1 MKKRWM
7 SGTLALLLAGTTVAS
22 MMPAVSVKAE
32 GNTATGTTYY
42 VDSKEGNDSNDGTAE
57 NKAFQTLDKV
67 NALDLAPGDT
77 VLLKKGSVFE
87 DQALKFTKEDSGTA
101 EAPVRISVYGEGNR
115 PQINTNG
122 HGQWDLNYGT
132 PLDNQNHK
140 WKGKVSSSILI
151 EDTEYLEI
159 DGLEL
164 TNDRK
169 SSTDAETGK
178 EYNDAYAMDR
188 TGVAGVAKDN
198 GTVDHIV
205 LNDLYI
211 HDVTGNVYNKHM
223 TNGGIYFIV
232 EKPTNEGKT
241 GIARYNDVQIRNCSL
256 NKVNRWGIAVGY
268 TYQWG
273 QFQTAELPDATM
285 AKYGSSN
292 VVIENNYLNHVGG
305 DAITTMY
312 LDRPMVQYNVSENA
326 AEQINTTDY
335 SKNQPSL
342 DANGN
347 VNGTQGVGAGRV
359 AAGIWPWKCKNAIFQ
374 YNECFTT
381 LNASRGNGD
390 GQPWDADYGDGTN
403 YQYNYSHGNTASTI
417 MFCGPESINNTF
429 RYNISQYEDMGPLDP
444 AGNTGNC
451 QVYNNTFYIKEGLD
465 TIWSTV
471 HRNNGPVD
479 MENNI
484 FYFASK
490 TPVKVRDWNPEN
502 VGNKTYSNNLYY
514 NITNL
519 PNDAA
524 AVKVDAN
531 TNTKVL
537 VDPGSGPRAVAKDN
551 SARKH
556 EDPTATT
563 VFDGYKLAE
572 NSPAINAGKVVVDR
586 NGYTIDHDFF
596 GHKITAV
603 PEIGA
608 AESDA
613 VAALVL
619 RSNVYTVSGTTVSD
633 LPKNTT
639 VEDFLKNVIIDAGVT
654 VTIKEGEKE
663 LTATDIVK
671 GGATITLSY
680 EGMKSVTYTV
690 VASSDKELKDCY
702 YEVKGTTMSVP
713 YTDNNPAT
721 VKEVKAN
728 ITVADT
734 ATVSVLNGENE
745 LADIDNV
752 TAGMILRITA
762 ENGDTNDYIIAQ
774 KNTYNWTLDYVNGQQ
789 GNVWF
794 GQIKDGSGDWANMTA
809 VDKDG
814 WPNWATHT
822 YYGPGIDAPQGT
834 ITTTNPSVHGL
845 LSAPPSTDISTAMAY
860 RVPKS
865 GTVTFN
871 VKDDE
876 PYLRQS
882 GNANGIVTLG
892 LFVNDTEK
900 ESVTL
905 VKSQEKVGEWEKPVE
920 LEVAQGDIIRVVA
933 KCNENPTKPSA
944 HITPIIT
951 YVDKAAADTKAPTV
965 PTEVTVTDI
974 TTTTAKVTWTAP
986 TDNVGVAG
994 YNVYVNDSET
1004 PVNGATL
1011 VTGTEYVLESLTAG
1025 TEYKVT
1031 VKAVNAAG
1039 KVSEGAVHTFTTAPS
1054 APTEVTVTDV
1064 TATAAKVT
1072 WKAPAD
1078 NDSVVGY
1085 KVYLNNV
1092 QVNKELVTT
1101 TEYDLSELKETT
1113 DYSVTVCSVNA
1124 AGKESEKSAE
1134 VTFKTQ
1140 KTEEPTDTVKPSVP
1154 GNVVVPEASI
1164 TQTGATIT
1172 WEASTDNVA
1181 VTGYNVYMNDTKVN
1195 ATPVTVTTYN
1205 LTGLTAGT
1213 EYAVTVTA
1221 VDAAG
1226 NESAGSD
1233 QATFTTLAAD
1243 ETKDSVAPSV
1253 PGNVVVPEASI
1264 TQTGAKITWEESTD
1278 DTAVVGYNVYVNE
1291 AKVNDEPV
1299 KGLELELTGL
1309 TPDTEYTVTVT
1320 AVDATENESGRSA
1333 AFTFTTLKN
1342 EEPAPEKPS
1351 APINVKVTDIKW
1363 RTAKVTWEAAP
1374 ERAAVKKYNVYLND
1388 VKVKSTDETECL
1400 LENLTGDT
1408 LYAVAVT
1415 AMAEDGTE
1423 SDKAVLE
1430 EVTEEEIEKGKFKT
1444 QVDKEELQETAK
1456 NVDKVL
1462 ENKENYTEE
1471 SLKNLQDAYN
1481 NCQKVLED
1489 KNATLDQ
1496 VDEAKKALKKAFDD
1510 LKTKDDGKKDDGKK
1524 DDGKQDDGKQDDGKQ
1539 DDGKKEDPK
1548 KDPTPT
1554 PGPVTPTP
1562 TTTPTPSTTPQSGA
1576 KPAASSGNTNTGSTN
1591 AGGTTTG
1598 STSTA
1603 RAAKT
1608 GDTAN
1613 AAAWLF
1619 TLAASAVAGTV
1630 IVKRKRED

>member
-42 VDSKEGNDSNDGTAE
+42 VDSNGGNDSNEGTSE
-57 NKAFQTLDKV
+57 GKAFRTLDKV
-67 NALDLAPGDT
+67 NELNLEPGDT

-101 EAPVRISVYGEGNR
+101 EAPIKISTYGDGDR
-115 PQINTNG
+115 PKINTNG
-122 HGQWDLNYGT
+122 HGQWELNYGT
-132 PLDNQNHK
+132 RLDNVNHK
-140 WKGKVSSSILI
+140 WKGTVSSSILI
-151 EDTEYLEI
+151 EDTEYIEI

-178 EYNDAYAMDR
+178 AYNDAYAMDR

-232 EKPTNEGKT
+232 AKPTNEGET

-256 NKVNRWGIAVGY
+256 DTVNRWGIAVGY
-268 TYQWG
+268 TYQWR
-273 QFQTAELPDATM
+273 QFETAELPDAMM

-326 AEQINTTDY
+326 AEQINTTAY
-335 SKNQPSL
+335 TQQQPRL
-342 DANGN
+342 DANGTEI
-347 VNGTQGVGAGRV
+347 GKQPVGAGRV

-374 YNECFTT
+374 YNECFKT
-381 LNASRGNGD
+381 LNASKGNGD

-417 MFCGPESINNTF
+417 MFCYDNSVNNTF
-429 RYNISQYEDMGPLDP
+429 RYNISQNEDMGPLDP
-444 AGNTGNC
+444 AQNSGNC
-451 QVYNNTFYIKEGLD
+451 QVYNNTFYIKEGL
-465 TIWSTV
+465 TSIWSTA
-471 HRNNGPVD
+471 HSNNGPVN

-484 FYFASK
+484 FYFAGDTPAK
-490 TPVKVRDWNPEN
+490 TGNSWNPH
-502 VGNKTYSNNLYY
+502 GNKTYSNNLYY
-514 NITNL
+514 NVETY
-519 PNDAA
+519 PDDAA
-524 AVKVDAN
+524 AVKVDAG
-531 TNTKVL
+531 TQVL
-537 VDPGSGPRAVAKDN
+537 VDAGSGPDSVAVDKA
-551 SARKH
+551 ARKH
-556 EDPTATT
+556 ENPTEKT

-572 NSPAINAGKVVVDR
+572 NSPAINKGKVVVDR

-596 GHKITAV
+596 GHAITAV

-613 VAALVL
+613 VVALVL
-619 RSNVYTVSGTTVSD
+619 RSNVYTVSGTNVSD

-654 VTIKEGEKE
+654 LTIKDGEKE

-680 EGMKSVTYTV
+680 EGMESVTYTV

-745 LADIDNV
+745 LADTNNV
-752 TAGMILRITA
+752 AAGMILRITA
-762 ENGDTNDYIIAQ
+762 ENGDRNDYIIAQ

-882 GNANGIVTLG
+882 TNDGGMVTLS
-892 LFVNDTEK
+892 LYVNGTEK
-900 ESVTL
+900 KSVTL
-905 VKSQEKVGEWEKPVE
+905 VNSKEKVGNWEKPEE

-933 KCNENPTKPSA
+933 KCNGNPSKPSA

-951 YVDKAAADTKAPTV
+951 YVDKAAADTKAPTAPEKV
-965 PTEVTVTDI
+965 AVTDV
-974 TTTTAKVTWTAP
+974 TTTTAKVTWAAS

-994 YNVYVNDSET
+994 YNVYLNDPET
-1004 PVNGATL
+1004 PVNSETL
-1011 VTGTEYVLESLTAG
+1011 VTDTEYSLT
-1025 TEYKVT
+1025 
-1031 VKAVNAAG
+1031 
-1039 KVSEGAVHTFTTAPS
+1039 
-1054 APTEVTVTDV
+1054 DL
-1064 TATAAKVT
+1064 TAAT
-1072 WKAPAD
+1072 
-1078 NDSVVGY
+1078 N
-1085 KVYLNNV
+1085 
-1092 QVNKELVTT
+1092 
-1101 TEYDLSELKETT
+1101 
-1113 DYSVTVCSVNA
+1113 YS
-1124 AGKESEKSAE
+1124 
-1134 VTFKTQ
+1134 
-1140 KTEEPTDTVKPSVP
+1140 
-1154 GNVVVPEASI
+1154 
-1164 TQTGATIT
+1164 
-1172 WEASTDNVA
+1172 
-1181 VTGYNVYMNDTKVN
+1181 
-1195 ATPVTVTTYN
+1195 
-1205 LTGLTAGT
+1205 
-1213 EYAVTVTA
+1213 VTVTA

-1226 NESAGSD
+1226 NASEGAVR
-1233 QATFTTLAAD
+1233 TFTTKAD
-1243 ETKDSVAPSV
+1243 KSAL
-1253 PGNVVVPEASI
+1253 
-1264 TQTGAKITWEESTD
+1264 QTRVD
-1278 DTAVVGYNVYVNE
+1278 E
-1291 AKVNDEPV
+1291 AKEI
-1299 KGLELELTGL
+1299 
-1309 TPDTEYTVTVT
+1309 VTNT
-1320 AVDATENESGRSA
+1320 AA
-1333 AFTFTTLKN
+1333 
-1342 EEPAPEKPS
+1342 
-1351 APINVKVTDIKW
+1351 
-1363 RTAKVTWEAAP
+1363 
-1374 ERAAVKKYNVYLND
+1374 
-1388 VKVKSTDETECL
+1388 
-1400 LENLTGDT
+1400 
-1408 LYAVAVT
+1408 
-1415 AMAEDGTE
+1415 
-1423 SDKAVLE
+1423 
-1430 EVTEEEIEKGKFKT
+1430 
-1444 QVDKEELQETAK
+1444 
-1456 NVDKVL
+1456 
-1462 ENKENYTEE
+1462 YTEE
-1471 SLKNLQDAYN
+1471 SLNALRAAINAAQKVLDDPAAAQEEVNAQTDALNAAIAALVEKPVVDKTELQTAVADANEFAASDENKEKYTGDSWKTLEEAITVAQVVLNKPEATQEEVNDALKALTDAKENLKTKEPSVEKPGKAELEETVNDANAFVKGLENPEMYTEESLNALKEAIAMAEEVLASETATQDDINAAMRKVRTARGNLALKKPAVATEALENAIANARELANDTATYTEESRAALN
-1481 NCQKVLED
+1481 AAVDAAQKVLED
-1489 KNATLDQ
+1489 ANATQETVDKQTEAVEAAIKALVKIKVPAETDKLKEAVKEAEELVKDTEKYSEESRNALTDAIALAQEVLDDTNATQ
-1496 VDEAKKALKKAFDD
+1496 ETVDKALEAVNTAKEALVEVGNLRNVVDEAAKLTGETDKYTEDSVKALQAAIDEAKKVLGNPKA
-1510 LKTKDDGKKDDGKK
+1510 TKDEVATALNAVNKAKEELKVKEADKKDEEP
-1524 DDGKQDDGKQDDGKQ
+1524 
-1539 DDGKKEDPK
+1539 KKEEPK
-1548 KDPTPT
+1548 KDPTNENINN
-1554 PGPVTPTP
+1554 G
-1562 TTTPTPSTTPQSGA
+1562 STNGGTNNGTS
-1576 KPAASSGNTNTGSTN
+1576 NTGSGNNGSTN
-1591 AGGTTTG
+1591 TPSGTTTVSG
-1598 STSTA
+1598 NNNSVK
-1603 RAAKT
+1603 AAKT
-1608 GDTAN
+1608 GDTTN
-1613 AAAWLF
+1613 VVGLIVLC
-1619 TLAASAVAGTV
+1619 LAAGVV
-1630 IVKRKRED
+1630 MVMVKKKRVH

>member
-32 GNTATGTTYY
+32 GNTANGTTYY
-42 VDSKEGNDSNDGTAE
+42 VDSNGGNDSNEGTSE
-57 NKAFQTLDKV
+57 GKAFKTLDKV
-67 NALDLAPGDT
+67 NALDLEPGDT

-87 DQALKFTKEDSGTA
+87 DQALTFTKEDSGTA
-101 EAPVRISVYGEGNR
+101 EAPVKVSTYGEGNR

-122 HGQWDLNYGT
+122 HGLWELNYGT

-140 WKGKVSSSILI
+140 WKGTVSSSILI
-151 EDTEYLEI
+151 EDAEYLEI
-159 DGLEL
+159 EGLEL

-169 SSTDAETGK
+169 SATDTEKDKA
-178 EYNDAYAMDR
+178 YNDAYAMDR

-232 EKPTNEGKT
+232 AKPTNEGET
-241 GIARYNDVQIRNCSL
+241 GIARYNDIQIRNCSL
-256 NKVNRWGIAVGY
+256 DTVNRWGIAVGY
-268 TYQWG
+268 TYQWR
-273 QFQTAELPDATM
+273 QFTTGALSDATM
-285 AKYGSSN
+285 AKYASSN

-326 AEQINTTDY
+326 SEQINFKDY

-374 YNECFTT
+374 YNECFRT
-381 LNASRGNGD
+381 LNASNGNGD

-417 MFCGPESINNTF
+417 MFCGGESINNTF

-444 AGNTGNC
+444 AGNSGNC
-451 QVYNNTFYIKEGLD
+451 QVYNNTFYIKEGLN
-465 TIWSTV
+465 TIW
-471 HRNNGPVD
+471 HRSHGNGGPVD

-484 FYFASK
+484 FYFAGD
-490 TPVKVRDWNPEN
+490 TPVAVNDWNPS
-502 VGNKTYSNNLYY
+502 GNKTYSNNLYY
-514 NITNL
+514 NVANY
-519 PNDAA
+519 PNDANP
-524 AVKVDAN
+524 VKVNAG
-531 TNTKVL
+531 KQVL
-537 VDPGSGPRAVAKDN
+537 VNPGSGPDSVATDK
-551 SARKH
+551 SARRH

-619 RSNVYTVSGTTVSD
+619 RSNVYTVTGTNVSN

-639 VEDFLKNVIIDAGVT
+639 VKDFLENVIIDAGVT
-654 VTIKEGEKE
+654 VTIKDGEKE

-680 EGMKSVTYTV
+680 EGMESVTYTV

-713 YTDNNPAT
+713 YTDKNPAT

-745 LADIDNV
+745 LADTDNV
-752 TAGMILRITA
+752 AAGMILRITA

-794 GQIKDGSGDWANMTA
+794 GQIKRGTGDWANMTE
-809 VDKDG
+809 VDHDR
-814 WPNWATHT
+814 WPNWAVNT

-876 PYLRQS
+876 PYLRQN
-882 GNANGIVTLG
+882 GNTNGTVTLG
-892 LFVNDTEK
+892 LYVNGTEK
-900 ESVTL
+900 KSVTL
-905 VKSQEKVGEWEKPVE
+905 ANSKEKVGDWEKPEE
-920 LEVAQGDIIRVVA
+920 LEVAQGDIIRVVV
-933 KCNENPTKPSA
+933 KCNGNPSKPSA

-951 YVDKAAADTKAPTV
+951 YVDKAAADKEAPTV
-965 PTEVTVTDI
+965 PADVKATEVTVTTAKI
-974 TTTTAKVTWTAP
+974 TWSESTDNVSVAGYNVYVNETKVNDALVTGTEYSLTDLTAATEYSVTVTAVDAAENESAKSEAVVFTTEAEKDTQAPTAPTDVKATEVTQTTAKVTWSEATDNVGVVGYNVYLNETKVNDALVTGTEYALTELTEATEYTVRVTAVDAADNESERSIVDTFTTLTTVDTEAP
-986 TDNVGVAG
+986 GVPTNVSATDVTQTGAKVTWSASADNVGVVGYNVYVGEGKVNDTPVTATEYALTGLTANTEYTVSVSAVDAAGNESAKSKAAIFTTLEAEEEKDTEVPGVPTNVSAADVTQTGAKVTWSEATDNVGVAG
-994 YNVYVNDSET
+994 YNVYVNEAK
-1004 PVNGATL
+1004 VNEEL
-1011 VTGTEYVLESLTAG
+1011 VAG
-1025 TEYKVT
+1025 TEF
-1031 VKAVNAAG
+1031 A
-1039 KVSEGAVHTFTTAPS
+1039 
-1054 APTEVTVTDV
+1054 
-1064 TATAAKVT
+1064 
-1072 WKAPAD
+1072 
-1078 NDSVVGY
+1078 
-1085 KVYLNNV
+1085 
-1092 QVNKELVTT
+1092 
-1101 TEYDLSELKETT
+1101 
-1113 DYSVTVCSVNA
+1113 
-1124 AGKESEKSAE
+1124 
-1134 VTFKTQ
+1134 
-1140 KTEEPTDTVKPSVP
+1140 
-1154 GNVVVPEASI
+1154 
-1164 TQTGATIT
+1164 
-1172 WEASTDNVA
+1172 
-1181 VTGYNVYMNDTKVN
+1181 
-1195 ATPVTVTTYN
+1195 
-1205 LTGLTAGT
+1205 LTGLTEVT
-1213 EYAVTVTA
+1213 EYTVRVSA

-1226 NESAGSD
+1226 NESARSEA
-1233 QATFTTLAAD
+1233 ATFTTL
-1243 ETKDSVAPSV
+1243 
-1253 PGNVVVPEASI
+1253 
-1264 TQTGAKITWEESTD
+1264 ES
-1278 DTAVVGYNVYVNE
+1278 E
-1291 AKVNDEPV
+1291 K
-1299 KGLELELTGL
+1299 
-1309 TPDTEYTVTVT
+1309 
-1320 AVDATENESGRSA
+1320 
-1333 AFTFTTLKN
+1333 
-1342 EEPAPEKPS
+1342 PAPEKPS
-1351 APINVKVTDIKW
+1351 APTNVKVSEITHT
-1363 RTAKVTWEAAP
+1363 TAIVTWEPAA
-1374 ERAAVKKYNVYLND
+1374 ERAMAPGYNVYLDDKRQN
-1388 VKVKSTDETECL
+1388 ELPIEGTEYK
-1400 LENLTGDT
+1400 LTGLKVGT
-1408 LYAVAVT
+1408 RYNVAVT
-1415 AMAEDGTE
+1415 VVDADGME
-1423 SDKAVLE
+1423 SDRTE
-1430 EVTEEEIEKGKFKT
+1430 EVEDTFITKA
-1444 QVDKEELQETAK
+1444 DKEKLQETAK
-1456 NVDKVL
+1456 DADKAL
-1462 ENKENYTEE
+1462 ENKDKYTEE
-1471 SLKNLQDAYN
+1471 SLKNLEEVYKKYQE
-1481 NCQKVLED
+1481 VLNGDNVTQEEVE
-1489 KNATLDQ
+1489 KANA
-1496 VDEAKKALKKAFDD
+1496 EIKKAFDE
-1510 LKTKDDGKKDDGKK
+1510 LKAKDDGKKDDGKK
-1524 DDGKQDDGKQDDGKQ
+1524 DDGKQ

-1554 PGPVTPTP
+1554 PGPATPTP

-1576 KPAASSGNTNTGSTN
+1576 KPAAPSGNTNKGSTN
-1591 AGGTTTG
+1591 AGGATTG
-1598 STSTA
+1598 STSTT
-1603 RAAKT
+1603 RVAKT

-1613 AAAWLF
+1613 TAAWLF

>member
-42 VDSKEGNDSNDGTAE
+42 VDSNGGNDSNEGTSE
-57 NKAFQTLDKV
+57 GKAFRTLDKV
-67 NALDLAPGDT
+67 NTLDLEPGDT
-77 VLLKKGSVFE
+77 VLLKRGSVFE

-101 EAPVRISVYGEGNR
+101 EAPVRISAYGEGNR

-151 EDTEYLEI
+151 EDTEYIEI
-159 DGLEL
+159 EGLEL

-169 SSTDAETGK
+169 SATDTEKDKA
-178 EYNDAYAMDR
+178 YNDAYVMDR

-232 EKPTNEGKT
+232 AKPTDEGAT
-241 GIARYNDVQIRNCSL
+241 GIARYNDVKITNCSL
-256 NKVNRWGIAVGY
+256 NTVNRWGIAVGY
-268 TYQWG
+268 TYQWR
-273 QFQTAELPDATM
+273 QFTTGELSDATM
-285 AKYGSSN
+285 AKYASSN

-335 SKNQPSL
+335 SQQQPSL

-347 VNGTQGVGAGRV
+347 ENGKQGVGAGRV

-374 YNECFTT
+374 YNECFRT
-381 LNASRGNGD
+381 LNASNGNGD

-417 MFCGPESINNTF
+417 MFCGGQSINNTF

-444 AGNTGNC
+444 AGNSGNC
-451 QVYNNTFYIKEGLD
+451 QVYNNTFYIKEGLN
-465 TIWSTV
+465 TIW
-471 HRNNGPVD
+471 HRSHGNGGPVD

-484 FYFASK
+484 FYFAGNS
-490 TPVKVRDWNPEN
+490 PVAVNDWNPS
-502 VGNKTYSNNLYY
+502 GNKTFSNNLYY
-514 NITNL
+514 NVTTY
-519 PNDAA
+519 PNDAN
-524 AVKVDAN
+524 AVKVNAG
-531 TNTKVL
+531 TQVL
-537 VDPGSGPRAVAKDN
+537 VNAGSGPDSVATDK
-551 SARKH
+551 SARRH

-619 RSNVYTVSGTTVSD
+619 RSNVYTVTGTNVSD

-639 VEDFLKNVIIDAGVT
+639 VKDFLENVIVDTGVT
-654 VTIKEGEKE
+654 ITIKEGETE
-663 LTATDIVK
+663 LTGTDIVK

-680 EGMKSVTYTV
+680 DGMESVTYTV
-690 VASSDKELKDCY
+690 VASSDKELKGCF
-702 YEVKGTTMSVP
+702 YEVKGSEVRVP
-713 YTDNNPAT
+713 YTEKNPTT
-721 VKEVKAN
+721 VKEMKAN
-728 ITVADT
+728 VTVADT
-734 ATVSVLNGENE
+734 ATVSVLNGGAE
-745 LADIDNV
+745 LADSDAV
-752 TAGMILRITA
+752 AAGMTLRITA
-762 ENGDTNDYIIAQ
+762 EDGTTNDFAITQ
-774 KNTYNWTLDYVNGQQ
+774 KNEYNWTFDFVRGQQ

-794 GQIKDGSGDWANMTA
+794 GQIKDSSSDWTNMTTL
-809 VDKDG
+809 DKDG

-834 ITTTNPSVHGL
+834 NTTTNVNVHGL

-865 GTVTFN
+865 GTVSFK
-871 VKDDE
+871 VRDDE
-876 PYLRQS
+876 PYLRQD
-882 GNANGIVTLG
+882 GNKNGTVTLS
-892 LFVNDTEK
+892 LYVNGEEK
-900 ESVTL
+900 KSLTL
-905 VKSQEKVGEWEKPVE
+905 ETSRQKVGNWEQPEEIAVSR
-920 LEVAQGDIIRVVA
+920 GDMIRVVT
-933 KCNENPTKPSA
+933 KCNGNPSKPSV
-944 HITPIIT
+944 HVTPIIT
-951 YVDKAAADTKAPTV
+951 YVDKAAADTEVPTA
-965 PTEVTVTDI
+965 PTEVTATDI
-974 TTTTAKVTWTAP
+974 TTTTAKVTWTAS

-1004 PVNGATL
+1004 PVNGETL

-1031 VKAVNAAG
+1031 VKAVDAAG
-1039 KVSEGAVHTFTTAPS
+1039 NVSEGAVYTFTTKNAADTE
-1054 APTEVTVTDV
+1054 APTAPGNVAVTDV
-1064 TATAAKVT
+1064 TTTTAKVT
-1072 WKAPAD
+1072 WSEATD
-1078 NDSVVGY
+1078 NVGVVGY
-1085 KVYLNNV
+1085 NVYLNESK
-1092 QVNKELVTT
+1092 VNETLVTT
-1101 TEYDLSELKETT
+1101 TEYDLTALTEETN
-1113 DYSVTVCSVNA
+1113 YSVKVTAVDA
-1124 AGKESEKSAE
+1124 AKNESARSEAA
-1134 VTFKTQ
+1134 TFTTPKTQ
-1140 KTEEPTDTVKPSVP
+1140 DTEAPSVP
-1154 GNVVVPEASI
+1154 AGVTASDV
-1164 TQTGATIT
+1164 TQTGAKIT
-1172 WEASTDNVA
+1172 WTASTDNVGVA
-1181 VTGYNVYMNDTKVN
+1181 GYNVYLGESKVN
-1195 ATPVTVTTYN
+1195 TSPVTVTEYD
-1205 LTGLTAGT
+1205 LTGLTVNT
-1213 EYAVTVTA
+1213 EYTVTVSA

-1226 NESAGSD
+1226 NESARSEA
-1233 QATFTTLAAD
+1233 ATFKTLEA
-1243 ETKDSVAPSV
+1243 EEEKDNEAPSV
-1253 PGNVVVPEASI
+1253 PAGVTASDV
-1264 TQTGAKITWEESTD
+1264 TQTGAKITW
-1278 DTAVVGYNVYVNE
+1278 TASADNVGVAGYNVYVDE
-1291 AKVNDEPV
+1291 TKVNTDKLVE
-1299 KGLELELTGL
+1299 GLELELTGL
-1309 TPDTEYTVTVT
+1309 TPDTEYTVTVS
-1320 AVDATENESGRSA
+1320 AVDAAGNESGRSA

-1351 APINVKVTDIKW
+1351 APTNVKVSEITHT
-1363 RTAKVTWEAAP
+1363 TAIVTWEPAA
-1374 ERAAVKKYNVYLND
+1374 ERAMAPGYNVYLDDKRQN
-1388 VKVKSTDETECL
+1388 ELPIEGTEYK
-1400 LENLTGDT
+1400 LTGLKVGT
-1408 LYAVAVT
+1408 RYNVAVT
-1415 AMAEDGTE
+1415 VVDVDGIE
-1423 SDKAVLE
+1423 SDRTE
-1430 EVTEEEIEKGKFKT
+1430 EVEDTFITKA
-1444 QVDKEELQETAK
+1444 DKDKLQETAK
-1456 NVDKVL
+1456 DVDKVL
-1462 ENKENYTEE
+1462 ENKGNYTEE
-1471 SLKNLQDAYN
+1471 SLKNLEEVYKKYQE
-1481 NCQKVLED
+1481 VLNGDNVTQEEVE
-1489 KNATLDQ
+1489 KANA
-1496 VDEAKKALKKAFDD
+1496 EIKKAFDE
-1510 LKTKDDGKKDDGKK
+1510 LKAKDDDKKDDGKK
-1524 DDGKQDDGKQDDGKQ
+1524 DDGKQDDGKQ

-1554 PGPVTPTP
+1554 PGPATPTP
-1562 TTTPTPSTTPQSGA
+1562 TATPIPSTTPQSGA
-1576 KPAASSGNTNTGSTN
+1576 KPAAPSGNTNTGSTN

-1598 STSTA
+1598 STSAA

>member
-42 VDSKEGNDSNDGTAE
+42 VDSKGGKDSNDGTAE

-67 NALDLAPGDT
+67 NELNLEPGDT

-87 DQALKFTKEDSGTA
+87 DQALTFTKEDSGTA
-101 EAPVRISVYGEGNR
+101 EAPVRISAYGEGNR

-122 HGQWDLNYGT
+122 HGQWELNYGT

-140 WKGKVSSSILI
+140 WKGTVSSSILI
-151 EDTEYLEI
+151 EDTEYIEI
-159 DGLEL
+159 EGLEL
-164 TNDRK
+164 TNDRN
-169 SSTDAETGK
+169 SATDTEKDK

-232 EKPTNEGKT
+232 AKPTNEGET
-241 GIARYNDVQIRNCSL
+241 GIARYNDVKITNCSL

-268 TYQWG
+268 TYQWR
-273 QFQTAELPDATM
+273 QFTTGELSDATM
-285 AKYGSSN
+285 AKYASSN

-335 SKNQPSL
+335 SQQQPSL

-347 VNGTQGVGAGRV
+347 ENGKQGVGAGRV

-374 YNECFTT
+374 YNECFRT
-381 LNASRGNGD
+381 LNASNGNGD

-417 MFCGPESINNTF
+417 MFCGGQSINNTF

-444 AGNTGNC
+444 AGNSGNC
-451 QVYNNTFYIKEGLD
+451 QVYNNTFYIKEGLN
-465 TIWSTV
+465 TIW
-471 HRNNGPVD
+471 HRSHGNGGPVD

-484 FYFASK
+484 FYFAGNS
-490 TPVKVRDWNPEN
+490 PVAVNDWNPS
-502 VGNKTYSNNLYY
+502 GNKTFSNNLYY
-514 NITNL
+514 NVTTY
-519 PNDAA
+519 PNDAN
-524 AVKVDAN
+524 AVKVNAG
-531 TNTKVL
+531 TQVL
-537 VDPGSGPRAVAKDN
+537 VNAGSGPDSVATDK
-551 SARKH
+551 SARRH

-619 RSNVYTVSGTTVSD
+619 RSNVYTVTGTNVSD

-639 VEDFLKNVIIDAGVT
+639 VKDFLENVIVDTGVT
-654 VTIKEGEKE
+654 VTIKEGETE
-663 LTATDIVK
+663 LTGTDIVK

-680 EGMKSVTYTV
+680 EGMESVTYIV
-690 VASSDKELKDCY
+690 VASSDKELKGCF
-702 YEVKGTTMSVP
+702 YEVKGTEVRVP
-713 YTDNNPAT
+713 YTEKNLTT
-721 VKEVKAN
+721 VKEMKAN

-734 ATVSVLNGENE
+734 ATVSVLNGGAE
-745 LADIDNV
+745 LADSDAV
-752 TAGMILRITA
+752 AAGMTLRITA
-762 ENGDTNDYIIAQ
+762 EDGTTNDFTITQ
-774 KNTYNWTLDYVNGQQ
+774 KNEYNWTFDFVRGQQ

-794 GQIKDGSGDWANMTA
+794 GQIKDSSSDWTNMTT
-809 VDKDG
+809 VDSDG

-822 YYGPGIDAPQGT
+822 YYGPGIDAPQNT
-834 ITTTNPSVHGL
+834 NTTTNPTVHGL
-845 LSAPPSTDISTAMAY
+845 LSAPPNTDISTAMAY

-865 GTVTFN
+865 GTVSF
-871 VKDDE
+871 KIRDDE

-882 GNANGIVTLG
+882 PNTGGTVTLS
-892 LFVNDTEK
+892 LYVNGEVK
-900 ESVTL
+900 KSLTL
-905 VKSQEKVGEWEKPVE
+905 ETSRQKVGNWEQPEEIAVSR
-920 LEVAQGDIIRVVA
+920 GDMIRVVT
-933 KCNENPTKPSA
+933 KCNGNPSKPSV
-944 HITPIIT
+944 HVTPIIT
-951 YVDKAAADTKAPTV
+951 YVDKAAADTEAPTA
-965 PTEVTVTDI
+965 PTEVTATDI
-974 TTTTAKVTWTAP
+974 TTTTAKVNWTAS

-1004 PVNGATL
+1004 PVNGETL
-1011 VTGTEYVLESLTAG
+1011 VTGTEYALESLTAG

-1031 VKAVNAAG
+1031 VKAVDAAG
-1039 KVSEGAVHTFTTAPS
+1039 NVSEGAVYTFTTKNAADTEAPS
-1054 APTEVTVTDV
+1054 APTNVVVTDV
-1064 TATAAKVT
+1064 TTTTAKVT
-1072 WKAPAD
+1072 WNEATD
-1078 NDSVVGY
+1078 NVAVVGY
-1085 KVYLNNV
+1085 NVYLNEKKIN
-1092 QVNKELVTT
+1092 ETLITT
-1101 TEYDLSELKETT
+1101 TEYDLTALTEETN
-1113 DYSVTVCSVNA
+1113 YSV
-1124 AGKESEKSAE
+1124 K
-1134 VTFKTQ
+1134 
-1140 KTEEPTDTVKPSVP
+1140 
-1154 GNVVVPEASI
+1154 
-1164 TQTGATIT
+1164 
-1172 WEASTDNVA
+1172 
-1181 VTGYNVYMNDTKVN
+1181 
-1195 ATPVTVTTYN
+1195 
-1205 LTGLTAGT
+1205 
-1213 EYAVTVTA
+1213 VTA
-1221 VDAAG
+1221 VDAAK
-1226 NESAGSD
+1226 NESERSEA
-1233 QATFTTLAAD
+1233 ATFTTPKTQD
-1243 ETKDSVAPSV
+1243 TEAPSV
-1253 PGNVVVPEASI
+1253 PAGVTASEV
-1264 TQTGAKITWEESTD
+1264 TQTGAKITWTASTD
-1278 DTAVVGYNVYVNE
+1278 NVGVAGYNVYLGESRVNTSPVTVTEYDLTGLTANTEYTVTVSAVDAAGIESARSEAATFTTLAAEEEKDNEAPSVPAGVTASDVTQTGAKITWTAAADNVGVAGYNVYVDE
-1291 AKVNDEPV
+1291 TKVNTDKLVE
-1299 KGLELELTGL
+1299 GLELELTGL
-1309 TPDTEYTVTVT
+1309 TPDTEYTVTVS
-1320 AVDATENESGRSA
+1320 AVDAAGNESGRSA

-1351 APINVKVTDIKW
+1351 APTNVKVSKITHT
-1363 RTAKVTWEAAP
+1363 TAIVTWEPAA
-1374 ERAAVKKYNVYLND
+1374 ERAMAPGYNVYLDDKKQN
-1388 VKVKSTDETECL
+1388 ELPIEGTEYK
-1400 LENLTGDT
+1400 LTGLKVGT
-1408 LYAVAVT
+1408 RYNVAVT
-1415 AMAEDGTE
+1415 VVDVDGIE
-1423 SDKAVLE
+1423 SDRTE
-1430 EVTEEEIEKGKFKT
+1430 EVEDTFVT
-1444 QVDKEELQETAK
+1444 TADKEKLQETAK
-1456 NVDKVL
+1456 DVDKVL
-1462 ENKENYTEE
+1462 ENKGNYTEE
-1471 SLKNLQDAYN
+1471 SLKNLEEVYKKYQE
-1481 NCQKVLED
+1481 VLNGDNVTQEEVEEANKAIEEAF
-1489 KNATLDQ
+1489 KNLVA
-1496 VDEAKKALKKAFDD
+1496 
-1510 LKTKDDGKKDDGKK
+1510 KDDDKKDDGKK
-1524 DDGKQDDGKQDDGKQ
+1524 DDGKQ

-1554 PGPVTPTP
+1554 PGPATPTP
-1562 TTTPTPSTTPQSGA
+1562 TTTPTPTPSTTPQSGA
-1576 KPAASSGNTNTGSTN
+1576 KPAAPSGNTNTGSTN
-1591 AGGTTTG
+1591 AGGATTG
-1598 STSTA
+1598 STSAT

>member
-42 VDSKEGNDSNDGTAE
+42 VDSNGGNDSNEGTSE
-57 NKAFQTLDKV
+57 GKAFRTLDKV
-67 NALDLAPGDT
+67 NELNLEPGDT

-101 EAPVRISVYGEGNR
+101 EAPIKISTYGDGDR
-115 PQINTNG
+115 PKINTNG
-122 HGQWDLNYGT
+122 HGQWELNYGT
-132 PLDNQNHK
+132 RLDNVNHK
-140 WKGKVSSSILI
+140 WKGTVSSSILI
-151 EDTEYLEI
+151 EDTEYIEI

-178 EYNDAYAMDR
+178 AYNDAYAMDR

-232 EKPTNEGKT
+232 AKPTNEGET

-256 NKVNRWGIAVGY
+256 DTVNRWGIAVGY
-268 TYQWG
+268 TYQWR
-273 QFQTAELPDATM
+273 QFETAELPDAMM

-326 AEQINTTDY
+326 AEQINTTAY
-335 SKNQPSL
+335 TQQQPRL
-342 DANGN
+342 DANGTEI
-347 VNGTQGVGAGRV
+347 GKQPVGAGRV

-374 YNECFTT
+374 YNECFKT
-381 LNASRGNGD
+381 LNASKGNGD

-417 MFCGPESINNTF
+417 MFCYDNSVNNTF
-429 RYNISQYEDMGPLDP
+429 RYNISQNEDMGPLDP
-444 AGNTGNC
+444 AQNSGNC
-451 QVYNNTFYIKEGLD
+451 QVYNNTFYIKEGL
-465 TIWSTV
+465 TSIWSTA
-471 HRNNGPVD
+471 HSNNGPVN

-484 FYFASK
+484 FYFAGDTPAK
-490 TPVKVRDWNPEN
+490 TGNSWNPH
-502 VGNKTYSNNLYY
+502 GNKTYSNNLYY
-514 NITNL
+514 NVETY
-519 PNDAA
+519 PDDAA
-524 AVKVDAN
+524 AVKVDAG
-531 TNTKVL
+531 TQVL
-537 VDPGSGPRAVAKDN
+537 VDAGSGPDSVAVDKA
-551 SARKH
+551 ARKH
-556 EDPTATT
+556 ENPTEKT

-572 NSPAINAGKVVVDR
+572 NSPAINKGKVVVDR

-596 GHKITAV
+596 GHAITAV

-613 VAALVL
+613 VVALVL
-619 RSNVYTVSGTTVSD
+619 RSNVYTVSGTNVSD

-654 VTIKEGEKE
+654 LTIKDGEKE

-680 EGMKSVTYTV
+680 EGMESVTYTV

-745 LADIDNV
+745 LADTNNV
-752 TAGMILRITA
+752 AAGMILRITA
-762 ENGDTNDYIIAQ
+762 ENGDRNDYIIAQ

-882 GNANGIVTLG
+882 TNDGGMVTLS
-892 LFVNDTEK
+892 LYVNGTEK
-900 ESVTL
+900 KSVTL
-905 VKSQEKVGEWEKPVE
+905 VNSKEKVGNWEKPEE

-933 KCNENPTKPSA
+933 KCNGNPSKPSA

-951 YVDKAAADTKAPTV
+951 YVDKAAADTKAPTAPEKV
-965 PTEVTVTDI
+965 AVTDV
-974 TTTTAKVTWTAP
+974 TTTTAKVTWAAS

-994 YNVYVNDSET
+994 YNVYLNDPET
-1004 PVNGATL
+1004 PVNSETL
-1011 VTGTEYVLESLTAG
+1011 VTDTEYSLT
-1025 TEYKVT
+1025 
-1031 VKAVNAAG
+1031 
-1039 KVSEGAVHTFTTAPS
+1039 
-1054 APTEVTVTDV
+1054 DL
-1064 TATAAKVT
+1064 TAAT
-1072 WKAPAD
+1072 
-1078 NDSVVGY
+1078 N
-1085 KVYLNNV
+1085 
-1092 QVNKELVTT
+1092 
-1101 TEYDLSELKETT
+1101 
-1113 DYSVTVCSVNA
+1113 YS
-1124 AGKESEKSAE
+1124 
-1134 VTFKTQ
+1134 
-1140 KTEEPTDTVKPSVP
+1140 
-1154 GNVVVPEASI
+1154 
-1164 TQTGATIT
+1164 
-1172 WEASTDNVA
+1172 
-1181 VTGYNVYMNDTKVN
+1181 
-1195 ATPVTVTTYN
+1195 
-1205 LTGLTAGT
+1205 
-1213 EYAVTVTA
+1213 VTVTA

-1226 NESAGSD
+1226 NASEGAVR
-1233 QATFTTLAAD
+1233 TFTTKADKSALQTRVDEAKEIVTNTAAYTEESLNALRAAINAAQAVLDDPAATQEEVNAQTDALNAAIAALVEKPVVDKTELQTAVADANEFAASD
-1243 ETKDSVAPSV
+1243 ENKEKYTEDSWKTLEEAITVAQAVLNKPEATQEEVNDALKALTDAKENLKTKEPSV
-1253 PGNVVVPEASI
+1253 EKPGKAEL
-1264 TQTGAKITWEESTD
+1264 EET
-1278 DTAVVGYNVYVNE
+1278 
-1291 AKVNDEPV
+1291 VNDANAFV
-1299 KGLELELTGL
+1299 KGLENPEMYTEESLNALKEAIAMAEEVLASETATQDEINDAMRRVKEAKENLAQKKPAVATEALENAIANARELAN
-1309 TPDTEYTVTVT
+1309 DTATYTEESRAALNA
-1320 AVDATENESGRSA
+1320 AVDAA
-1333 AFTFTTLKN
+1333 
-1342 EEPAPEKPS
+1342 
-1351 APINVKVTDIKW
+1351 
-1363 RTAKVTWEAAP
+1363 
-1374 ERAAVKKYNVYLND
+1374 
-1388 VKVKSTDETECL
+1388 
-1400 LENLTGDT
+1400 
-1408 LYAVAVT
+1408 
-1415 AMAEDGTE
+1415 
-1423 SDKAVLE
+1423 
-1430 EVTEEEIEKGKFKT
+1430 
-1444 QVDKEELQETAK
+1444 Q
-1456 NVDKVL
+1456 KVL
-1462 ENKENYTEE
+1462 EDANATQETVDKQTEAVEAAIKALVKIKVPAETDKLKEAVKEAEKLVKDTEKYTEE
-1471 SLKNLQDAYN
+1471 SLKALGDAIALA
-1481 NCQKVLED
+1481 QEVLED
-1489 KNATLDQ
+1489 TNATQETVDKALEAVNTAKDTLVEVGSLRNV
-1496 VDEAKKALKKAFDD
+1496 VDEAAKLTGETDKYTEDSLKALQAAIDEARKVLGNPKA
-1510 LKTKDDGKKDDGKK
+1510 TKDEVATALNAVNKAKEELKVKEADKKDEEP
-1524 DDGKQDDGKQDDGKQ
+1524 
-1539 DDGKKEDPK
+1539 KKEEPK
-1548 KDPTPT
+1548 KDPANENTSNGSANGGNNNGTST
-1554 PGPVTPTP
+1554 PG
-1562 TTTPTPSTTPQSGA
+1562 
-1576 KPAASSGNTNTGSTN
+1576 SGNNGSTN
-1591 AGGTTTG
+1591 TPSRTTTASG
-1598 STSTA
+1598 NNNSVNA
-1603 RAAKT
+1603 VKT
-1608 GDTAN
+1608 GDTTNVAG
-1613 AAAWLF
+1613 LVVLC
-1619 TLAASAVAGTV
+1619 LAAVV
-1630 IVKRKRED
+1630 VMVMVKKKRAH

>member
-1 MKKRWM
+1 MKKKWM
-7 SGTLALLLAGTTVAS
+7 SRTLALALAGTTVAS
-22 MMPAVSVKAE
+22 MVPTVPVNAKESA
-32 GNTATGTTYY
+32 ATGTTYY
-42 VDSKEGNDSNDGTAE
+42 VDSIGGKDSNDGTSE
-57 NKAFQTLDKV
+57 SKAFKTLDKV
-67 NALDLAPGDT
+67 NDLNLEPGDT

-101 EAPVRISVYGEGNR
+101 EAPVKISTYGEGER
-115 PQINTNG
+115 PKINTNG
-122 HGQWDLNYGT
+122 HGLWELNYGT

-140 WKGKVSSSILI
+140 WKGTVSSSILI
-151 EDTEYLEI
+151 EDAEYLEI
-159 DGLEL
+159 EGLEL

-169 SSTDAETGK
+169 STTDTEKDKA
-178 EYNDAYAMDR
+178 YNDAYAMDR

-232 EKPTNEGKT
+232 AKPTNEGET
-241 GIARYNDVQIRNCSL
+241 GIARYNDIQIRNCSL
-256 NKVNRWGIAVGY
+256 DTVNRWGIAVGY
-268 TYQWG
+268 TYQWR
-273 QFQTAELPDATM
+273 QFTTGALSDATM
-285 AKYGSSN
+285 AKYASSN

-326 AEQINTTDY
+326 SEQINFKDY

-374 YNECFTT
+374 YNECFRT
-381 LNASRGNGD
+381 LNASNGNGD

-417 MFCGPESINNTF
+417 MFCGGESINNTF

-444 AGNTGNC
+444 AGNSGNC
-451 QVYNNTFYIKEGLD
+451 QVYNNTFYIKEGLN
-465 TIWSTV
+465 TIW
-471 HRNNGPVD
+471 HRSHGNGGPVD

-484 FYFASK
+484 FYFAGN
-490 TPVKVRDWNPEN
+490 TPVTVNDWNPS
-502 VGNKTYSNNLYY
+502 GNKTFSNNLYY
-514 NITNL
+514 NVSTY
-519 PNDAA
+519 PNDAN
-524 AVKVDAN
+524 AVKVNAG
-531 TNTKVL
+531 TEVL
-537 VDPGSGPRAVAKDN
+537 VNPGSGPDSVATDK
-551 SARKH
+551 SARRH

-680 EGMKSVTYTV
+680 EGMESVTYTV

-713 YTDNNPAT
+713 YTDKNPAT

-745 LADIDNV
+745 LADTDNV
-752 TAGMILRITA
+752 VAGMILRITA

-794 GQIKDGSGDWANMTA
+794 GQMKRGTGDWANMTE
-809 VDKDG
+809 VDHDR
-814 WPNWATHT
+814 WPNWAVNT

-876 PYLRQS
+876 PYLRQN
-882 GNANGIVTLG
+882 GNANGTVTLG
-892 LFVNDTEK
+892 LYVNGTEK
-900 ESVTL
+900 KSVTL
-905 VKSQEKVGEWEKPVE
+905 ANSKEKVGDWEKPE
-920 LEVAQGDIIRVVA
+920 EFEVAQGDIIRVVV
-933 KCNENPTKPSA
+933 KCNGNPSKPSA

-951 YVDKAAADTKAPTV
+951 YVDKAAADKEAPTV
-965 PTEVTVTDI
+965 PADVKATEVTVTTAKI
-974 TTTTAKVTWTAP
+974 TWSESTDNVSVAGYNVYVNETKVNDALVTGTEYSLTDLTAATEYSVTVTAVDAAENESAKSEAVVFTTEAEKDTQAPTAPTDVKATEVTETTAKVTWSEATDNVGVVGYNVYLNETKVNDALVTGTEYALTGLTEATEYTVRVTAVDAADNESERSIVDTFTTLTTVDTEAP
-986 TDNVGVAG
+986 GVPTNVSATDVTQTGAKVTWSASADNVGVVGYNVYVGEGKVNDTPVTATEYALTGLTANTEYTVSVSAVDAAGNESAKSKAATFTTLEAEEEKDTEVPGVPTNVSAADVTQTGAKVTWSEATDNVGVAG
-994 YNVYVNDSET
+994 YNVYVNEAK
-1004 PVNGATL
+1004 VNEEL
-1011 VTGTEYVLESLTAG
+1011 VAG
-1025 TEYKVT
+1025 TEF
-1031 VKAVNAAG
+1031 A
-1039 KVSEGAVHTFTTAPS
+1039 
-1054 APTEVTVTDV
+1054 
-1064 TATAAKVT
+1064 
-1072 WKAPAD
+1072 
-1078 NDSVVGY
+1078 
-1085 KVYLNNV
+1085 
-1092 QVNKELVTT
+1092 
-1101 TEYDLSELKETT
+1101 
-1113 DYSVTVCSVNA
+1113 
-1124 AGKESEKSAE
+1124 
-1134 VTFKTQ
+1134 
-1140 KTEEPTDTVKPSVP
+1140 
-1154 GNVVVPEASI
+1154 
-1164 TQTGATIT
+1164 
-1172 WEASTDNVA
+1172 
-1181 VTGYNVYMNDTKVN
+1181 
-1195 ATPVTVTTYN
+1195 
-1205 LTGLTAGT
+1205 LTGLTEAT
-1213 EYAVTVTA
+1213 EYTVRVSA

-1226 NESAGSD
+1226 NESARSEA
-1233 QATFTTLAAD
+1233 ATFTTL
-1243 ETKDSVAPSV
+1243 
-1253 PGNVVVPEASI
+1253 
-1264 TQTGAKITWEESTD
+1264 ES
-1278 DTAVVGYNVYVNE
+1278 E
-1291 AKVNDEPV
+1291 K
-1299 KGLELELTGL
+1299 
-1309 TPDTEYTVTVT
+1309 
-1320 AVDATENESGRSA
+1320 
-1333 AFTFTTLKN
+1333 
-1342 EEPAPEKPS
+1342 PAPEKPS
-1351 APINVKVTDIKW
+1351 APTNVKVSEITHT
-1363 RTAKVTWEAAP
+1363 TAIVTWEPAA
-1374 ERAAVKKYNVYLND
+1374 ERAMAPGYNVYLDDKKQN
-1388 VKVKSTDETECL
+1388 ELPIEGTEYK
-1400 LENLTGDT
+1400 LTGLKVGT
-1408 LYAVAVT
+1408 RYNVAVT
-1415 AMAEDGTE
+1415 VVDVDGIE
-1423 SDKAVLE
+1423 SDRTE
-1430 EVTEEEIEKGKFKT
+1430 EVEDTFITKA
-1444 QVDKEELQETAK
+1444 DKDKLQETAK
-1456 NVDKVL
+1456 DVDKVL
-1462 ENKENYTEE
+1462 ENKGNYTEE
-1471 SLKNLQDAYN
+1471 SLKNLEEVYKKYQE
-1481 NCQKVLED
+1481 VLNGDNVTQEEVE
-1489 KNATLDQ
+1489 KANA
-1496 VDEAKKALKKAFDD
+1496 EIKKAFDE
-1510 LKTKDDGKKDDGKK
+1510 LKAKDDDKKDDGKK
-1524 DDGKQDDGKQDDGKQ
+1524 DDGKQ

-1554 PGPVTPTP
+1554 PGPATPTP

-1576 KPAASSGNTNTGSTN
+1576 KPAAPSGNTNTGSTN
-1591 AGGTTTG
+1591 AGGATTG
-1598 STSTA
+1598 STSTT
-1603 RAAKT
+1603 RVAKT

-1613 AAAWLF
+1613 TAAWLF